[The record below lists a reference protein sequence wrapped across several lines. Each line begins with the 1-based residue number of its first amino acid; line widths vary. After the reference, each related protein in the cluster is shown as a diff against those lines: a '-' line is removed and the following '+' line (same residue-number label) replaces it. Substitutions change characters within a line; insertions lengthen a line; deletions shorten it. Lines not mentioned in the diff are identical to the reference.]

1 MSDNIISKKKKNKK
15 KVNKSSEKPMEVL
28 NEGLIEDSVKDTNED
43 SANPK
48 KEHRIRK
55 AIADKI
61 RRSYEFPLWK
71 WLIILLVVSLFEGV
85 LLEMLGRRSLLSPFV
100 FIIHNPLV
108 IQAFVYH
115 LIWPPSDMRSVQNNQ
130 MKINIF

>member
-1 MSDNIISKKKKNKK
+1 MSDNNISKKKKNKK

-28 NEGLIEDSVKDTNED
+28 NEGSIEDSVKDSNED

-48 KEHRIRK
+48 KEHRIRN

-71 WLIILLVVSLFEGV
+71 WLIILLVVSLFEGI
-85 LLEMLGRRSLLSPFV
+85 LLEMLGRRSLLSPLV

-108 IQAFVYH
+108 FVYN
-115 LIWPPSDMRSVQNNQ
+115 V
-130 MKINIF
+130 